1 MTYREPVIL
10 SQVLH
15 LCGTLV
21 WGPDLS
27 LVFTSSFH
35 GIQTVCQTVAWY
47 QIPPVELFGD
57 WCSESY
63 LTQQSG
69 NQRGISSHVSESMK
83 GVFLFHGHWLIIH
96 RVGWPSCWIQ
106 QPVHPSWWMVSQ
118 CPWFTNL
125 WKCSW
130 VDRSTV
136 YSVPLP
142 TWKIISRVMGLL
154 CCCFFVL

>member
-1 MTYREPVIL
+1 
-10 SQVLH
+10 
-15 LCGTLV
+15 
-21 WGPDLS
+21 
-27 LVFTSSFH
+27 
-35 GIQTVCQTVAWY
+35 
-47 QIPPVELFGD
+47 
-57 WCSESY
+57 
-63 LTQQSG
+63 
-69 NQRGISSHVSESMK
+69 MK

-106 QPVHPSWWMVSQ
+106 QPVHPSWWLMSQ

-142 TWKIISRVMGLL
+142 TWKIISRVLGLL
-154 CCCFFVL
+154 FCCSFCLVIPMVSLRYHQACNIRTEQAVWYENLLLQYFVSINPRRSFSFGGDFSKLSVLYLISPAYSDDQKCQPL